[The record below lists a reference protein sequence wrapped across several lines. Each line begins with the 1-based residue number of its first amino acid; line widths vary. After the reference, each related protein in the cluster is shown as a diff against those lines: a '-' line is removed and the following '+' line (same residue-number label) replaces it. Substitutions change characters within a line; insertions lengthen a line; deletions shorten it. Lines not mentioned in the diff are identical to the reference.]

1 MLSVNISHT
10 RAHLQGP
17 VNGERVKAGSPDS
30 CGDSDSTDGH
40 SKAPQLVPKG
50 TDLGKRVLF
59 YSSNDKKEKYGV
71 LRYLGEPEFA
81 EGVWCG
87 IELDKPDGKN
97 NGSKHG
103 IRYFT
108 CEPNHGVFV
117 LLSKVELDS
126 SRRSRSRPNSA
137 PSSRTPSVERPTKK
151 VKTITPV
158 AGSGKPHLNTYM
170 LQQELVNRLSTPIQ
184 KRKPTQQPSSARGP
198 MKAFATKGVEPAA
211 TQTRSR
217 KPNLTPFKSGGI
229 QKAVSSENLRSLREK
244 ENKSQSGG
252 IVGKK
257 SSSQKD
263 LRSSTSNLASAG
275 KGRKPTRAN
284 SYSELFDDESRVGGT
299 GGGGSGNGKNKTYV
313 KAKSPST
320 AALRKSA
327 DLSLLSDTLLH
338 GWPRTSTPGDRND
351 QTPDGC
357 SSPEGAEMSDSR
369 STTSS
374 TVDTTT
380 SGFEKMDTDTPPVQ
394 ERGFVETPDNCH
406 SVIHPSVESPPTGL
420 VTPANQFVKNER
432 KSPTVGACQVV
443 SPDNGSSLHK
453 QVFKNRPSGTA
464 TLSHPLTLQAAG
476 SRFTNGIAEN
486 GIENSSFLSPA
497 SFMEQFLGPNDSVS
511 SISSCHYLP

>member
-1 MLSVNISHT
+1 MLSVLVLSVNIAHT
-10 RAHLQGP
+10 RAHLQGAI
-17 VNGERVKAGSPDS
+17 NGERVKAGSPDS
-30 CGDSDSTDGH
+30 CSDSDSTDGH
-40 SKAPQLVPKG
+40 IKAPQLIPKG

-59 YSSNDKKEKYGV
+59 YSSHDKKQKYGV

-117 LLSKVELDS
+117 PLAKVELDS

-137 PSSRTPSVERPTKK
+137 PSSRTPSAERTTKK
-151 VKTITPV
+151 VKTMTPV

-184 KRKPTQQPSSARGP
+184 KRKPTQQPASARGP
-198 MKAFATKGVEPAA
+198 MKAFATKGVEPPA
-211 TQTRSR
+211 TQARSK

-229 QKAVSSENLRSLREK
+229 QKAVSSENLRSLKEK
-244 ENKSQSGG
+244 EKKSQGG
-252 IVGKK
+252 GMTGKK

-263 LRSSTSNLASAG
+263 LRSSTTNIASVG
-275 KGRKPTRAN
+275 KGISAAEMKGRRKPTRAN
-284 SYSELFDDESRVGGT
+284 SYSELFDGENGGT
-299 GGGGSGNGKNKTYV
+299 GDGFGGVSGGKNKTYI
-313 KAKSPST
+313 KAKTPS
-320 AALRKSA
+320 AAVLRKSVEM
-327 DLSLLSDTLLH
+327 SSLSDTQLH
-338 GWPRTSTPGDRND
+338 DWPRTSTPGDRND

-357 SSPEGAEMSDSR
+357 SSPEGAEMSDSH

-374 TVDTTT
+374 TVDTTS

-394 ERGFVETPDNCH
+394 ERGFIETPGDG
-406 SVIHPSVESPPTGL
+406 SLESPPTGL
-420 VTPANQFVKNER
+420 VTPTSQFVKNER
-432 KSPTVGACQVV
+432 KSPTVDVCQVALPDSG
-443 SPDNGSSLHK
+443 SPLLK

-476 SRFTNGIAEN
+476 SVFTNGTAEN
-486 GIENSSFLSPA
+486 GVENGSFLSPV

-511 SISSCHYLP
+511 